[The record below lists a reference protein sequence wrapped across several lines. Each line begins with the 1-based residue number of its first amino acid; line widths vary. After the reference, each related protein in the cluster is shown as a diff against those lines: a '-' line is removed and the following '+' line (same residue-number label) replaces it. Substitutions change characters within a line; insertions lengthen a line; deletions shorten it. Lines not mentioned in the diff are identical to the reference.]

1 MQNKNLGF
9 TPYQF
14 SLTNTSRK
22 AGAGLTTRIFAL
34 PKLVKMGAGFTL
46 IELLVVIAIIGLLA
60 SVVMVAL
67 NGARQKARDTKR
79 KADISQ
85 LQKALELYYDA
96 NGQYPVSGGA
106 VQPNAGWSNSND
118 NSWTAL
124 QTALQNY
131 MSRLPKDPAQT
142 NNTFPGW
149 GGYSYAYYSL
159 GYGCNQQWYMLV
171 YNLEAVEG
179 PDVGVVA
186 CDATFFQYGGNGANT
201 SIKTVGAKAR

>member
-1 MQNKNLGF
+1 MLRTKFKQ
-9 TPYQF
+9 
-14 SLTNTSRK
+14 R
-22 AGAGLTTRIFAL
+22 R
-34 PKLVKMGAGFTL
+34 GFTL

-60 SVVMVAL
+60 SVVLVAL
-67 NGARQKARDTKR
+67 NGARQKARDVKR
-79 KADISQ
+79 KADVAQ

-118 NSWTAL
+118 SSWNSL
-124 QTALQNY
+124 QTLLQPF
-131 MSRLPKDPAQT
+131 MSRLPKDPQQT
-142 NNTFPGW
+142 NGTFPGW

-171 YNLEAVEG
+171 YNLETSEG
-179 PDVGVVA
+179 VDAGVTA
-186 CDATFFQYGGNGANT
+186 CDGTLFQYGGNGSNT